1 MKKFI
6 ISVAVVFLLSAFL
19 KAQEIDM
26 SGSVSYEAVGN
37 LVTLSV
43 DRIDNLR
50 EDYSYSGTLA
60 IQLWATSAPYNGE
73 PTLSGYK
80 LAERRIGI
88 LEAGYYYDN
97 ISHRVPFFAPPNG
110 VYNVVFVLAEWN
122 GNSYE
127 TIDWE
132 NFLDFEAFGVSKPA
146 PLPSTPSS
154 DAVADF
160 IGTWEMTSKTY
171 LNGEIIEGAG
181 TSKIERFQKRGFI
194 SRARVKIPGK
204 IVVEGVC
211 WQYDSG
217 AMTGTFTDPDGKL
230 IGTIS
235 GTWSVNGRTIT
246 SQVTGKVNGVTYTQ
260 TIQNTITDK
269 NTMSSYSTTSYGAT
283 VTGMGERVQA
293 PPLAKSNQT
302 IQAIAPIGAKAF
314 GSAPF
319 VVTAPTANSK
329 LPVTLSVK
337 SGPATIS
344 ANNTVTLTGV
354 GTVILAANQGGN
366 ASFNPAPEVTTSFT
380 VNKGNQ
386 TLSFAEIPAKKFGDA
401 PLQLSVT
408 APSKLGVIYS
418 SSNTKVATVS
428 GNKVTIV
435 GVGSTVITA
444 SQAGDSKWNAAA
456 PLKRNLV
463 VSKGDQQITFPKPA
477 DRTFVKNSKF
487 TLSASATSSLPVA
500 FSSSNPAILS
510 ITGNTATI
518 LAKGKVTINA
528 TQPGNVNYNK
538 ANTIVREIIIN

>member
-1 MKKFI
+1 MKKI
-6 ISVAVVFLLSAFL
+6 ILSVLALFLLSAFL

-26 SGSVSYEAVGN
+26 SGSVAYEAVGS

-73 PTLSGYK
+73 STLSGYK
-80 LAERRIGI
+80 LAEKRVGI
-88 LEAGYYYDN
+88 LDGGYYHDN
-97 ISHRVPFFAPPNG
+97 ISYRVPFFAPPNG

-122 GNSYE
+122 GSSYE

-132 NFLDFEAFGVSKPA
+132 NFLDFEAFGVSRPA

-204 IVVEGVC
+204 IVLEGVC

-217 AMTGTFTDPDGKL
+217 AMTGTFNDPDGKR

-246 SQVTGKVNGVTYTQ
+246 SRVTGYVNGVTYTQ

-283 VTGMGERVQA
+283 VTGTGERVQA
-293 PPLAKSNQT
+293 PPSAKSKQT
-302 IQAIAPIGAKAF
+302 IQAFTPIGAKSF

-319 VVTAPTANSK
+319 IVTAPTASSK
-329 LPVTLSVK
+329 LPVILSVK

-344 ANNTVTLTGV
+344 ANNTLTLTGV
-354 GTVILAANQGGN
+354 GTVVLTANQGGDANVN
-366 ASFNPAPEVTTSFT
+366 AATEVTTNFT
-380 VNKGNQ
+380 VGKGNQ
-386 TLSFAEIPAKKFGDA
+386 TLAFSEIPARKFGDA
-401 PLQLSVT
+401 PLQLSAT
-408 APSKLGVIYS
+408 ASSKLAPVYS
-418 SSNTKVATVS
+418 SSNTSVATVS
-428 GNKVTIV
+428 GNKISII
-435 GVGSTVITA
+435 GVGSAVITA
-444 SQAGDSKWNAAA
+444 AQAGNSKWNAT
-456 PLKRNLV
+456 PPVKRNLI
-463 VSKGDQQITFPKPA
+463 VSKGNQQITFTKPA
-477 DRTFVKNSKF
+477 DRTFVKNAKF
-487 TLSASATSSLPVA
+487 VLAATVNSGLPVTFA
-500 FSSSNPAILS
+500 SSNPNILS
-510 ITGNTATI
+510 ISGNAATV
-518 LAKGKVTINA
+518 LAKGKVTITA
-528 TQPGNVNYNK
+528 SQKGNGKYNK
-538 ANTIVREIIIN
+538 AASIVREIIFK